1 MKGKE
6 FMNNSQ
12 YLNNKYG
19 SEFIK
24 ALQSNRSIFDNNII
38 DVAQNYLI
46 NIFIPLAYT
55 AFMLLLFPNY
65 SNPNWL
71 WVTGIV
77 TLISIAIIAL
87 FNHYHFGYIRKT
99 IHLLHDPIVHDM
111 AIYDGQFTMCSML
124 SEDDEENLNIINKTH
139 ASAEKLGELSYKDL
153 IRYTNQLNGK
163 QFTIDSVLKAID
175 SLPDKLAFAQ
185 QRYQQLNKIKQ
196 SFDNF
201 DKALTQ
207 PLKNDQANVVKSHID
222 ALFTDPNLLAACVYN
237 NRVLANEDL
246 RILILSDKND
256 DEHLVNIRNRIFD
269 NFDTIID
276 VLDNLTQ
283 TITRFHV
290 DNVTEAN
297 KKKQMEYEAEQ
308 KAYRIRGDVKRM
320 DTKSKLDYF
329 DIDD

>member
-24 ALQSNRSIFDNNII
+24 ALQSNRSIFDNNVI

-46 NIFIPLAYT
+46 NIFTPLAYT

-71 WVTGIV
+71 WVASIV
-77 TLISIAIIAL
+77 TIISIVIIAL
-87 FNHYHFGYIRKT
+87 FTHYHFGYIRKT
-99 IHLLHDPIVHDM
+99 IHLLQDPIVHDM
-111 AIYDGQFTMCSML
+111 SIYNGQFTMCSML
-124 SEDDEENLNIINKTH
+124 SEEDKENLNIINKTH
-139 ASAEKLGELSYKDL
+139 ASAEKLGDLSYLSYKDL
-153 IRYTNQLNGK
+153 IRYTNQLNG
-163 QFTIDSVLKAID
+163 
-175 SLPDKLAFAQ
+175 KLAFAQ

-196 SFDNF
+196 SFNNF
-201 DKALTQ
+201 DQALTK

-246 RILILSDKND
+246 RILILSDKNN

-269 NFDTIID
+269 NFDTIIN

-290 DNVTEAN
+290 DNVTEAK
-297 KKKQMEYEAEQ
+297 KKKQMEYEAKQ
-308 KAYRIRGDVKRM
+308 KAYRISGDVKHM